1 MRRRRIFGEVEGIEG
16 EEEKRERENERL
28 RGAWT
33 DLGIFLLIFLA
44 RFVESHLSI
53 FNAIMSRRV

>member
-1 MRRRRIFGEVEGIEG
+1 MRRRRIFGETEGIEG
-16 EEEKRERENERL
+16 EEEERENERW